1 MSLYY
6 SIGIGVQGANPERA
20 LDIKEAAEDEWPFD
34 ADDWYPCGH
43 PDDLTAFEAS
53 ATGNLCAVLTEQELA
68 HRLIRAV
75 WTANG
80 GYCEVEVSAT
90 RLEDMPYETY
100 RLDLDDF
107 ERMAGKAAEAVGVTD
122 GNGADPNHG
131 HNPDLPQ
138 PQQEN
143 HHG

>member
-53 ATGNLCAVLTEQELA
+53 AAGNLCAVLTEQELA

-90 RLEDMPYETY
+90 RLADRPYETY
-100 RLDLDDF
+100 RLDRSDF

-122 GNGADPNHG
+122 CNGADPNRG
-131 HNPDLPQ
+131 HNLDLPQ